1 MRNKVLV
8 SADGRRGRITEVE
21 AYCGSEDPAAHSFR
35 GMPPRTRM
43 MCGPPGQLYAYF
55 IYGMHRAINAV
66 CGGAPGHSVLIRA
79 LEPFDG
85 LDSMQAARGAAP
97 AKLLTIGPGRLAQ
110 AFGVTA
116 ADNGLDLTT
125 GAARLWIE
133 DDGVPPPANP
143 PATARIGIRNAVDTP
158 WRWLVA
164 DSRYVS
170 RQLRRMDGTGTGLPG
185 D

>member
-1 MRNKVLV
+1 
-8 SADGRRGRITEVE
+8 
-21 AYCGSEDPAAHSFR
+21 
-35 GMPPRTRM
+35 
-43 MCGPPGQLYAYF
+43 
-55 IYGMHRAINAV
+55 
-66 CGGAPGHSVLIRA
+66 
-79 LEPFDG
+79 
-85 LDSMQAARGAAP
+85 QAARGAAP